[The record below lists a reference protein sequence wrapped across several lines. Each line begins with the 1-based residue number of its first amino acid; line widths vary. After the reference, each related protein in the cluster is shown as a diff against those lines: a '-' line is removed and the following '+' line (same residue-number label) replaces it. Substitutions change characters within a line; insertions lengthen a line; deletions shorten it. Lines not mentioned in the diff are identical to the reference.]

1 MHKVLENVLNLPEI
15 QEYFGEQLK
24 NISYSVEPAGAITA
38 DSVITLNSM
47 DQSGKVTTKKGTLSD
62 FDLRELMKLLIST
75 FGELRTADR
84 ERALNILTAV
94 VAAIET
100 KISAMEKERD
110 AQYAAAVKQA
120 VGQIVG
126 GIATGICAFA
136 GGACNIFGGPKS
148 KTITKGKQTGD
159 GNTQITQQETHL
171 SKSGIIGDMVSG
183 MAMPLGKIIEGSA
196 NIESAKSQ
204 VEATNARIEQ
214 TQADATIEVLKQAQE
229 QYTKGNDSLQQFID
243 KVLNIMQQLL
253 QSAAQTEKSVAN
265 I

>member
-1 MHKVLENVLNLPEI
+1 MHKVLENVLSLPEMKKF
-15 QEYFGEQLK
+15 FGEELK

-38 DSVITLNSM
+38 DSIFTLNSM

-110 AQYAAAVKQA
+110 AQFTAAVKQA

-126 GIATGICAFA
+126 GIATGACAFA
-136 GGACNIFGGPKS
+136 GGAFNLKGPKS
-148 KTITKGKQTGD
+148 KTEPIFKQKGDDTSEVIGQKT
-159 GNTQITQQETHL
+159 TL
-171 SKSGIIGDMVSG
+171 SRSGVIGDMVSG

>member
-1 MHKVLENVLNLPEI
+1 MHKVLENVLSLPEMKKF
-15 QEYFGEQLK
+15 FGEELK

-38 DSVITLNSM
+38 DSIFTLSST

-110 AQYAAAVKQA
+110 AQYAAAEKQA
-120 VGQIVG
+120 IGQIVG
-126 GIATGICAFA
+126 GIATGICAA
-136 GGACNIFGGPKS
+136 GGLLNLKGPKS

-159 GNTQITQQETHL
+159 GNTQITQQETKL
-171 SKSGIIGDMVSG
+171 SRSGIFADS
-183 MAMPLGKIIEGSA
+183 SA
-196 NIESAKSQ
+196 
-204 VEATNARIEQ
+204 
-214 TQADATIEVLKQAQE
+214 
-229 QYTKGNDSLQQFID
+229 
-243 KVLNIMQQLL
+243 
-253 QSAAQTEKSVAN
+253 
-265 I
+265 